1 MGAFLCVKM
10 WLYDPVIG
18 THAIF
23 GLISE
28 QFRRFQGKGGIM
40 GVAVICRVGYYR
52 EYHGLTQ
59 RELAAQAGTGNS
71 SIAEIESGKRL
82 PNVLLAIRI
91 ARVLQMTVEELWEE
105 KQ

>member
-1 MGAFLCVKM
+1 MGAFLCDKKWM
-10 WLYDPVIG
+10 HSPIIG
-18 THAIF
+18 THTTF

-28 QFRRFQGKGGIM
+28 QFRRLQGKGGIM
-40 GVAVICRVGYYR
+40 RTTVICRVGYYR
-52 EYHGLTQ
+52 EYFGLTQ

-71 SIAEIESGKRL
+71 SVAEIESGKRL